1 MLISSRRL
9 GLSRLI
15 ERWLAS
21 KNMRRK
27 VFRSLSRQGYH
38 VHREFGDHSFI
49 YDPSEAIG
57 KMLDD
62 YGDVNRAET
71 VDIIRRG
78 LAAAGRDSGGV
89 YLELGANI
97 GTQAIYAGLAFD
109 FDRLMAVEPD
119 PDTFKVLDMNVR
131 INGLSERTQVFDVAV
146 SDAAGTAQLQ
156 RSRRNTGVSTLRTHA
171 LDEINARP
179 GGPDTL
185 DSVDVRLV
193 RGDDLIA
200 ENGVAPQDIAMLWID
215 VEGFEPQ
222 ALAGMPQILS
232 HKPPMFIEYTPAWLT
247 GDERALIE
255 NALFDTYATVSVHQ
269 EGGRQIDRD
278 GFRAL
283 EKQFDL
289 FALP

>member
-97 GTQAIYAGLAFD
+97 GTQAIYAGLAFE

-156 RSRRNTGVSTLRTHA
+156 RSRRNTGVSTLRMNDAKGQVELLRGQIQTIEKNIRDMSVILKRSETSRETA
-171 LDEINARP
+171 EFMNKYKMEDIPAGLDRN
-179 GGPDTL
+179 L
-185 DSVDVRLV
+185 SV
-193 RGDDLIA
+193 
-200 ENGVAPQDIAMLWID
+200 
-215 VEGFEPQ
+215 
-222 ALAGMPQILS
+222 
-232 HKPPMFIEYTPAWLT
+232 K
-247 GDERALIE
+247 
-255 NALFDTYATVSVHQ
+255 
-269 EGGRQIDRD
+269 
-278 GFRAL
+278 
-283 EKQFDL
+283 
-289 FALP
+289 